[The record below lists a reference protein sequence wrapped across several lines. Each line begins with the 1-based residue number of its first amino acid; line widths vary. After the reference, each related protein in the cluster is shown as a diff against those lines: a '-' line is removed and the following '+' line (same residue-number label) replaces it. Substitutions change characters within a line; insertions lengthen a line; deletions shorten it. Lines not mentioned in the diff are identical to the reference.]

1 MKTYKVNVNGTE
13 YAISIELMSEEEAKA
28 AKTAAPVAAAPVA
41 AAAPEAAPAASAP
54 AGEGAEI
61 TAPMQGT
68 ILSVKVKNGDA
79 VTKGQVLFILEAMKM
94 ENEIMAANDG
104 VITSVCVNE
113 GASVSNGTVLCTLA

>member
-28 AKTAAPVAAAPVA
+28 AKTAAPVAAA
-41 AAAPEAAPAASAP
+41 ETAPAASAP
-54 AGEGAEI
+54 AGEGEEVI
-61 TAPMQGT
+61 APMQGT

-104 VITSVCVNE
+104 VITSVCVSE